1 MNNDICFICYE
12 DGYLIKLPCNNCN
25 LFIHPICLEKLINNF
40 GRICKVCK
48 SNYNFSSEQIVY
60 YNTID
65 DENNNFNQINI
76 IDEINQINQ
85 INQIIAIR
93 RINFKKRLRAC
104 ALITILMFALFIII
118 YYYTQIFY

>member
-25 LFIHPICLEKLINNF
+25 LFIHPLCLEKLINNF
-40 GRICKVCK
+40 GRNCKVCK

-60 YNTID
+60 DNRID
-65 DENNNFNQINI
+65 DENNHFNEINI

-85 INQIIAIR
+85 IIANR
-93 RINFKKRLRAC
+93 TINLKKRLRAC
-104 ALITILMFALFIII
+104 AVITIVLFALFIVI